1 MKKLLASL
9 MLIVVSVV
17 GAQTINSLDPT
28 QVYNTGNI
36 VNNTTNPNTVTSTW
50 QNVGLMNQGL
60 PCWYPGDSGCGPQP
74 YFNQGSF
81 NFSYGVTD
89 VYQIAN
95 IANALPNSGTGLRIN
110 GYNFGFTAKN
120 GNGWDGGGLDTLSA
134 YVTFYGSDGKPV
146 RNDYYDLNFKF
157 DWNTFNYSKT
167 FDTPYANKDLSN
179 VRYGFIG
186 GDTSNYWAGP
196 YGPEIYN
203 INFSINYSVD
213 PCATN
218 PLYSPTCP
226 GYNDA
231 LAKLIPTSTTTV
243 DPVSTTST
251 SPLTTTTIVADP
263 VLATVN
269 VTSTTAVGQ
278 PTVTQ
283 PSASSSTSTS
293 TSTNVTSQATKETTS
308 GSTNTSLA
316 LSIIS
321 KNAERDAAGAAVAQ
335 SAVSQAQQ
343 AATQAQQE
351 AASLAANA
359 VTNSISANIVSSS
372 QQFSG
377 TGIRTNNSNTTGFT
391 LQSGLTSLASILGPQ
406 VSTQAVVQQQ
416 NSNTV
421 GTSLTN
427 NQPVVIVNTGSQQV
441 SNSATFVLPLLQP
454 QPSITIPNATVIQ
467 TEQQTQTQTT
477 LKNNSTS
484 QVSET
489 YSIITS
495 NLLTD
500 KSNPLT
506 DIIEGKQNIP
516 QNNTTATTGPT
527 VNKNAQNNEVAGGVD
542 INKMALA
549 PNGYADYTNFTLK
562 DAQFYAPKEVYRNQ
576 KNVDNARALRQL
588 TNDSKHQEMVEQQ
601 YRR

>member
-9 MLIVVSVV
+9 MLIVASVV
-17 GAQTINSLDPT
+17 GAQTINTLDPT

-36 VNNTTNPNTVTSTW
+36 VNNTTNPNTITSTW
-50 QNVGLMNQGL
+50 QNVGVMNQGL
-60 PCWYPGDSGCGPQP
+60 PCWSPGDPGCGPQP

-95 IANALPNSGTGLRIN
+95 IANALPNSGTGLRVN

-146 RNDYYDLNFKF
+146 RYDYYDLNFKF

-167 FDTPYANKDLSN
+167 FDTPYASKDLSN

-243 DPVSTTST
+243 DPVSVTST
-251 SPLTTTTIVADP
+251 SPLSTTTIVTDP

-269 VTSTTAVGQ
+269 VTSTSTVGQ
-278 PTVTQ
+278 PVTTIQ
-283 PSASSSTSTS
+283 PTSSTASTS
-293 TSTNVTSQATKETTS
+293 NSTNITSQSTKETAS

-321 KNAERDAAGAAVAQ
+321 KNSERDAAGAAVAQ

-343 AATQAQQE
+343 AANQAQQE
-351 AASLAANA
+351 AANVAANA
-359 VTNSISANIVSSS
+359 VSNSISANIVSGSS

-377 TGIRTNNSNTTGFT
+377 TGIRANNSNTTGFT
-391 LQSGLTSLASILGPQ
+391 LQSGLTSLSITGPQ
-406 VSTQAVVQQQ
+406 SSTQAFVQQQ

-427 NQPVVIVNTGSQQV
+427 NQPVVVVNTGSQQV
-441 SNSATFVLPLLQP
+441 SNSATFILPLLQP
-454 QPSITIPNATVIQ
+454 QQPSITISNTTAIQ
-467 TEQQTQTQTT
+467 AEQQPQTT
-477 LKNNSTS
+477 LQNNSTP
-484 QVSET
+484 QVVET
-489 YSIITS
+489 YSIITP

-516 QNNTTATTGPT
+516 QNSTTATTGPT

-549 PNGYADYTNFTLK
+549 PNGYADYTNFTLR